1 MGDDGLV
8 LIYDGDCGFCRRVAG
23 WVRHW
28 GGDRL
33 LYLRSQVAV
42 QRYPSIGERETSTSV
57 LLFGGD
63 GSLFRGMEV
72 LYRVGAL
79 GGTPFF
85 LNLYRSSRL
94 FAWLSDRG
102 YGWVE
107 KIRPFLSRMLD
118 FLLGPP
124 PEDL

>member
-23 WVRHW
+23 WVRRW
-28 GGDRL
+28 VGDRL

-79 GGTPFF
+79 GGAPFF

-102 YGWVE
+102 YGVVA

-118 FLLGPP
+118 LLLGPP

>member
-1 MGDDGLV
+1 M
-8 LIYDGDCGFCRRVAG
+8 
-23 WVRHW
+23 
-28 GGDRL
+28 
-33 LYLRSQVAV
+33 
-42 QRYPSIGERETSTSV
+42 SV

-94 FAWLSDRG
+94 FVWVSDQV
-102 YGWVE
+102 YGVVA

-118 FLLGPP
+118 LLFGPP